1 MAAVA
6 SARTHEAKAHE
17 AGPVFASEVGSTSFS
32 DLVRAHY
39 RRESCRTKGDRAE
52 LAEAETEYRDR
63 LKEFESKEGRIASV
77 YWSTRNAS
85 AIAMTVGEL
94 QRERNL
100 FVDTESE
107 VRLHRLTDWVTE
119 DAESIAEVL
128 HEADVLA
135 IRISEILR
143 GTSERIALR
152 WIFAVE
158 EHLLGH
164 IERRDKVDPARDEE
178 VAAQQRLELGRIE
191 EYYLRAGAK
200 AARIVYLTGMMLG
213 TTVIVTGAAIAAT
226 IISTQPDQWTANMQA
241 LLLCIGAG
249 AVGALVSVL
258 SRMSSGSD
266 KFSIDFEVGRPLLR
280 RLGLYKPLVGSVFG
294 VALFFLLTSG
304 LSGGVL
310 TTEPTNGKRLFFYGI
325 VAFLAGFSERF
336 TGVIFG
342 DVERLISGESGS
354 AGKTDKG
361 SC

>member
-6 SARTHEAKAHE
+6 TARKAEATTKE
-17 AGPVFASEVGSTSFS
+17 AQPVFASEVGSASFS

-39 RRESCRTKGDRAE
+39 WRESCRASGDRAAS
-52 LAEAETEYRDR
+52 AEAEAEYRQQ
-63 LKEFESKEGRIASV
+63 LAQFERQEGRLASV

-85 AIAMTVGEL
+85 AIAMTIGEP
-94 QRERNL
+94 QREGNL
-100 FVDTESE
+100 LVDTETK

-119 DAESIAEVL
+119 DAEAIAETL

-164 IERRDKVDPARDEE
+164 IERRDHADPTSDEQ
-178 VAAQQRLELGRIE
+178 VATQQRQELGRIE

-200 AARIVYLTGMMLG
+200 AARIVYLSGMMLG
-213 TTVIVTGAAIAAT
+213 TTVIIAATAIAAVLL
-226 IISTQPDQWTANMQA
+226 SNSSDQWTPDIQA
-241 LLLCIGAG
+241 LLLCTGAG

-266 KFSIDFEVGRPLLR
+266 KFNIDFEVGRPLLR

-294 VALFFLLTSG
+294 VALYFLLASG
-304 LSGGVL
+304 LLL
-310 TTEPTNGKRLFFYGI
+310 TDPPQGNRIYFYGI
-325 VAFLAGFSERF
+325 IAFFAGFSERF

-342 DVERLISGESGS
+342 DVERLISGGGAPAAVPTTKKEE
-354 AGKTDKG
+354 G

>member
-6 SARTHEAKAHE
+6 RVRKDEAKPE
-17 AGPVFASEVGSTSFS
+17 EGGPVFASEVGSASFS

-39 RRESCRTKGDRAE
+39 RRESCRATDPAKLVE
-52 LAEAETEYRDR
+52 AEAEYRER
-63 LKEFESKEGRIASV
+63 LKEFEHQEGRIASV

-100 FVDTESE
+100 FVDTDSE

-119 DAESIAEVL
+119 DAEAIADVL

-164 IERRDKVDPARDEE
+164 IERRDQVDSASDEL
-178 VAAQQRLELGRIE
+178 AATQQRKELGRIE

-200 AARIVYLTGMMLG
+200 AARIVYLSGMMLG
-213 TTVIVTGAAIAAT
+213 TTLIVTGTAIAAT
-226 IISTQPDQWTANMQA
+226 VIATQPDQWTPNMQA

-354 AGKTDKG
+354 ADRNDKG